1 MKKILYIIGFLM
13 FSSALFSPAI
23 SRTALGAEGDG
34 SSSDSGAECTFPWT
48 SCLHLNIPDADWSAT
63 FGKTDPEDVGQD
75 LYENVLNMTKVSP
88 DQKAFK
94 NTAGAFGTTE
104 SNMVRIMNN
113 DIGPILDK
121 NPYLT
126 QDQAA
131 KKMITIQQKYQEE
144 KEIFAFKA
152 DIEAAVTPNEMF
164 ANGDTSDS
172 GFDLIND
179 LDNIQKILFNKS
191 DKIDVGGAFNESSSG
206 GSGTAGGPGTP
217 GSKTPAK
224 SPASSGGTG
233 STSSAL
239 TGGDTASSDTSS
251 GGGGASKT
259 SGLGKKPSATDNP
272 NICFADDTLDKAL
285 KDFDTKKST
294 DSNYK
299 ETPTTSTPKSGTGGD
314 GTGGGSDGGEN
325 TGSTSSALTSPTEFD
340 YQPPLTPP
348 AAPAPAGSWLEDLPC
363 GEVLCIQVNFIKKTA
378 SAYVDSDNCI
388 ACHVEKINE
397 KLKETINHSLIPGK
411 ATGNLLEPGICKQA
425 TADLF
430 AKAGIRF
437 HAVSKP
443 ILTPTNDDLI
453 YGTSMVDEWEKFVNT
468 YKPFPFYEKK
478 IPNPKD
484 PEQDPFVPSVADTA
498 AKAAAAYASPATTLP
513 QVNNSI
519 QQAVKGNQQAVSRA
533 AAVAEVSL
541 QSDTDAGFFQ
551 SIRRELEQMN
561 YFFDSYQN
569 ILHRINSQVGDLNEE
584 HPCEN
589 LPNIKEC
596 Q

>member
-1 MKKILYIIGFLM
+1 MKKLLTIIGFLM
-13 FSSALFSPAI
+13 FSSALFSPVI
-23 SRTALGAEGDG
+23 SRTARGESGDSSSG
-34 SSSDSGAECTFPWT
+34 SSAECTFPWT

-63 FGKTDPEDVGQD
+63 FGKTDPKDVGQD

-113 DIGPILDK
+113 DLGPILDK

-206 GSGTAGGPGTP
+206 GVGTSGGPGTP

-224 SPASSGGTG
+224 SPSPSEGTG

-239 TGGDTASSDTSS
+239 TDDGTPPSDESSASA
-251 GGGGASKT
+251 GASKT
-259 SGLGKKPSATDNP
+259 SGLGEKPSAADNP

-285 KDFDTKKST
+285 KDFDSKKST

-299 ETPTTSTPKSGTGGD
+299 ETPTTSTPKSGTGGS
-314 GTGGGSDGGEN
+314 GTGSGSDSGEN
-325 TGSTSSALTSPTEFD
+325 TGSTSDALTSPTEFD
-340 YQPPLTPP
+340 YQPPAVPP
-348 AAPAPAGSWLEDLPC
+348 AAPAPAGSWLDDLPC

-437 HAVSKP
+437 HAVAKP
-443 ILTPTNDDLI
+443 VLTPTNDDLI

-468 YKPFPFYEKK
+468 YKPYPFYEKK

-519 QQAVKGNQQAVSRA
+519 QQAVKGSQKAVSQA

-561 YFFDSYQN
+561 YFFDSFQN